1 MLRAARMRTE
11 LDHLI
16 VACSDLAQGAAWLQE
31 QLGVAPQPGGK
42 HVLMGTHNA
51 LLRLG
56 PRVYLELLAIDP
68 DAPKPT
74 RPRWF
79 DLDAAHV
86 RERARDRPF
95 LLTWAARTGHLVTAI
110 THVPALGEVLA
121 LTRNQYSWRIA
132 VPEDGALQFGGVLP
146 TVLQWE
152 GDAHPADALEDR
164 GCTLQRLALEH
175 PAASSVLPL
184 FRELRITGPVDL
196 KPGPRSLA
204 AHIATP
210 SGVRVLG

>member
-1 MLRAARMRTE
+1 MLPAAPMRTE
-11 LDHLI
+11 LDHLV
-16 VACSDLAQGAAWLQE
+16 VACADLAQGAAWLEE
-31 QLGVAPQPGGK
+31 QLGVAPQAGGK
-42 HVLMGTHNA
+42 HALMGTLNA

-68 DAPKPT
+68 EAPPPA

-79 DLDAAHV
+79 DLDTAHV
-86 RERARDRPF
+86 RKRAQARPF
-95 LLTWAARTGHLVTAI
+95 LLTWAARTAHIVEAV

-121 LTRNQYSWRIA
+121 LTRNQYAWRIT
-132 VPEDGALQFGGVLP
+132 VPEDGALQFGGLLP
-146 TVLQWE
+146 TVLQWD

-175 PAASSVLPL
+175 PAASSLLPL

-196 KPGPRSLA
+196 KPGPRLLA

-210 SGVRVLG
+210 SGVCVLS

>member
-1 MLRAARMRTE
+1 MRTE

-16 VACSDLAQGAAWLQE
+16 VACSDLTQGAAWLQE
-31 QLGVAPQPGGK
+31 QLGVAPQTGGK
-42 HVLMGTHNA
+42 HALMGTHNA

-56 PRVYLELLAIDP
+56 ARVYLELLAIDP
-68 DAPKPT
+68 DAPPPA

-79 DLDAAHV
+79 DLDTAHV
-86 RERARDRPF
+86 RERARERPF
-95 LLTWAARTGHLVTAI
+95 LLSWAARTANIVAAV
-110 THVPALGEVLA
+110 THVAALGEVLA
-121 LTRNQYSWRIA
+121 LARNQYAWRIT

-146 TVLQWE
+146 TVLQWD

-196 KPGPRSLA
+196 KPGPRSLV

-210 SGVRVLG
+210 AGLRALS